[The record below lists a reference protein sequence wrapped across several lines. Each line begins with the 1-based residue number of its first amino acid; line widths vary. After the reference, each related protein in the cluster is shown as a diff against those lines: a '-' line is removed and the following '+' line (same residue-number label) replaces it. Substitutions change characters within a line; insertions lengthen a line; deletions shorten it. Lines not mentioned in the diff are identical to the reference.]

1 MARFTI
7 FLRLFFFFWRKTVI
21 NAFGRRALKAE
32 VVGAIAK
39 APSSSL

>member
-1 MARFTI
+1 MARFII
-7 FLRLFFFFWRKTVI
+7 FLRLFCCLRRKTVI

-32 VVGAIAK
+32 VVGAIVK